1 MLACCVSCV
10 GPASTTSKYLGKAGH
25 TAAEALSHL
34 ETARLSVESSLRGRM
49 LHPYLETTLS
59 EAEDSFSSVQRTFDS
74 IQPPES
80 EQADK
85 VRDKLDQVLTDG
97 ADGLAQLRIAVRR
110 NDIRQLSAT
119 NASLED
125 VVKRLNSLSEDPSA

>member
-10 GPASTTSKYLGKAGH
+10 APAGTTSKYLGKAGH
-25 TAAEALSHL
+25 TAEDALSQL
-34 ETARLSVESSLRGRM
+34 ETARLSVESSLRGRI

-59 EAEDSFSSVQRTFDS
+59 SAEDNFSSIQTTFDS
-74 IQPPES
+74 IQPPDS

-110 NDIRQLSAT
+110 NDTRQLSAT